1 MPDEERLA
9 ITQGAELRSR
19 MLALATR
26 LGIKASAE
34 SVRTTAIAFR
44 RARGLRTTD
53 DLSEW
58 CADRGVDGDTFAR
71 LMTEEATMRALALHA
86 NAPGA
91 RDTADFLRV
100 AEGAE
105 LAWNRAR
112 TLRDAPAENDWTPAE
127 ELLNAWYERTLGTA
141 APADLERDA
150 HRRGF
155 EDGNAL
161 VRALRR
167 TTTPLAQR
175 APAALTVGD
184 LLPDFVARH
193 ASLGDVRPDLFA
205 GRWWTLVLASKPSDA
220 AGALLDAMRSVG
232 GLVVGDGFTDDD
244 AWAALE
250 DPSGAVRTRC
260 GVHGDSPAVVV
271 VDPAGRVEYVG
282 ADTALALAAA
292 TKPAPAESP
301 AASMIAPVLLVP
313 GAFEPALVERL
324 LAAWRDGSR
333 AEGVVTALGADGA
346 AALKD
351 TSIKRRVDHVLDD
364 AELVR
369 EVTDRLTRRVFPEV
383 LKAFQFKAGRCEGL
397 RVGCYDARDGGFFQ
411 AHRDDGTPPTAHRRF
426 ALSVNLSHGEYEGGR
441 LVLPEFGATFDAPT
455 GAAVVYSATLLHE
468 VTPVTA
474 GRRFALISFFDGT
487 SR

>member
-9 ITQGAELRSR
+9 ITQGAELRAR

-26 LGIKASAE
+26 LGIKPSAE
-34 SVRTTAIAFR
+34 AVRAAAMAFR
-44 RARGLRTTD
+44 RARGLRTAD
-53 DLSEW
+53 ELSGW

-86 NAPGA
+86 SAPGA

-100 AEGAE
+100 ADGAE

-112 TLRDAPAENDWTPAE
+112 TLRDAPLDNDWTPAE
-127 ELLNAWYERTLGTA
+127 ELLNAWYERALGTT

-155 EDGNAL
+155 EDADEL

-167 TTTPLAQR
+167 TATPAAPR
-175 APAALTVGD
+175 APASLTVGD
-184 LLPDFVARH
+184 PLPDFVARH

-205 GRWWTLVLASKPSDA
+205 GRRWALVLASRPADA
-220 AGALLDAMRSVG
+220 ARAMLDAMRPVG
-232 GLVVGDGFTDDD
+232 GIVVGDGFTDDD

-250 DPSGAVRTRC
+250 DRDGAVRARC
-260 GVHGDSPAVVV
+260 GVRGDAPAVVV

-282 ADTALALAAA
+282 DDCDLARSAA
-292 TKPAPAESP
+292 TRTPDAEAP
-301 AASMIAPVLLVP
+301 ASMIAPVLVVP
-313 GAFEPALVERL
+313 GAFEPALCERL

-346 AALKD
+346 GARRD
-351 TSIKRRVDHVLDD
+351 TSIKRRVDHVVDE

-383 LKAFQFKAGRCEGL
+383 LKAFQFRAGRCEGL

-426 ALSVNLSHGEYEGGR
+426 ALSVNLSRGEYEGGR
-441 LVLPEFGATFDAPT
+441 LVLPEFGATLDAPT

-474 GRRFALISFFDGT
+474 GRRFALISFFEGT